1 MCCECSIVIYIM
13 SSNIPTNCKKQL
25 YISLI
30 RSHFMYCSVIW
41 RPCLIKHIQL
51 IERVQRRATKYIL
64 NDYISDY
71 KSRLIKLQILPLA
84 YILELND
91 IMFFIRNLKHPHEG
105 FNINNYISFASGD
118 TRTSANHKLQ
128 HNRSSTNTMN
138 NFYFNRLP
146 RLWNALPVINPA
158 LDTLVIKHKL
168 SQYLWNNFNSN
179 FNSDN
184 ICTYSFACIC
194 SKCSQHPT
202 ANNLIN
208 NNYNSVISL

>member
-1 MCCECSIVIYIM
+1 MTLCFSFAI
-13 SSNIPTNCKKQL
+13 SNILMKALTSTIIFC
-25 YISLI
+25 
-30 RSHFMYCSVIW
+30 
-41 RPCLIKHIQL
+41 
-51 IERVQRRATKYIL
+51 
-64 NDYISDY
+64 
-71 KSRLIKLQILPLA
+71 LPLE
-84 YILELND
+84 ILAHQPT
-91 IMFFIRNLKHPHEG
+91 I
-105 FNINNYISFASGD
+105 NYI
-118 TRTSANHKLQ
+118 Q

-168 SQYLWNNFNSN
+168 SQYLWNNFNCN

-202 ANNLIN
+202 ANNYHQLN
-208 NNYNSVISL
+208 NNYNSVAN